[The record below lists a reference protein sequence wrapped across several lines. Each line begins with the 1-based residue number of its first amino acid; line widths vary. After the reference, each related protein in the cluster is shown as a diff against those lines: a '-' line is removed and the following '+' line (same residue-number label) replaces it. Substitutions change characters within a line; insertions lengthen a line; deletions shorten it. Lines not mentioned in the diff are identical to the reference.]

1 MAVAQHVRLAQ
12 HPDTYGLHC
21 AGLLDPQGGQ
31 GLLANGDTGGGDLNN
46 DSSIPLM
53 HVPQSFLDMD
63 LPLRSLTPED
73 ELATAK
79 LNDDLAKQS
88 TAALG
93 GTGGVCLPPPLRPFP
108 PSPPNSAGFNVLL
121 PITLH
126 TWMTVHSFLRRACL
140 LEPQIRAHRSQGLVC
155 ESDGGPRLCRAAC
168 RA

>member
-1 MAVAQHVRLAQ
+1 MAQQ
-12 HPDTYGLHC
+12 PDTCGLLC

-31 GLLANGDTGGGDLNN
+31 GLIANGDAAGGDLNN

-93 GTGGVCLPPPLRPFP
+93 GTGGVRLPPQLAPP
-108 PSPPNSAGFNVLL
+108 PS
-121 PITLH
+121 H
-126 TWMTVHSFLRRACL
+126 TA
-140 LEPQIRAHRSQGLVC
+140 A
-155 ESDGGPRLCRAAC
+155 LCS
-168 RA
+168 